1 MNFGEDYGKMVV
13 IVDMLDINRVLIDSP
28 DGSMPRLIYPL
39 KRLTLTKIKVN
50 KVLRGCRTG
59 TLKKL
64 AKAQDTVEGFKKTP
78 VAVKMAKYK
87 TRSSLTD
94 FEKFKVMVLRKH
106 RSWRKNHLNE
116 KPPPV
121 KKAPPPKKEV
131 PPSPSKGG
139 KGKKGGDVPASPG
152 NKGNVPP
159 SPGGG
164 KKKKGKKGQVEGN

>member
-1 MNFGEDYGKMVV
+1 VNFGEDYGKMVV

-28 DGSMPRLIYPL
+28 DGSMPRLVYPL
-39 KRLTLTKIKVN
+39 KRLTLSKIKV
-50 KVLRGCRTG
+50 KSVLRGCRTG

-78 VAVKMAKYK
+78 VAIKMDKYK
-87 TRSSLTD
+87 TRSNLTD

-106 RSWRKNHLNE
+106 RSWRKSHLNE

-121 KKAPPPKKEV
+121 KKAPAKKEV

-139 KGKKGGDVPASPG
+139 KGKKGGGDVPASPG
-152 NKGNVPP
+152 NKNVPP